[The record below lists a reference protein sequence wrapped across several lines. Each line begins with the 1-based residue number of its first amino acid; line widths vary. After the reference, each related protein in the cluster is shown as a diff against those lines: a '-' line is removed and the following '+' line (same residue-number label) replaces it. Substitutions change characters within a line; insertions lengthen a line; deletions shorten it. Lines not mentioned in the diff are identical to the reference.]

1 MLKKSLG
8 QNFLTDHNIAKKIIK
23 LIPNVSNINLVEI
36 GPGKGFL
43 TDHLI
48 KLNPKRLII
57 IEKDKELYL
66 ELKEKY
72 NNFKNIEIFNEDIL
86 KSQIINNL
94 SKPKIITSNLPYNIS
109 IKIILNLLIKIEEY
123 KSLHFMIQKEVAEK
137 FVYKNNLKSNRLNL
151 LAYLISDYKK
161 EFDVSP
167 NVFFP
172 KPKVMSSVVTFRPNL
187 KTNINI
193 NNFQEFTKI
202 LFSTKR
208 KKISNNLIRNDQYK
222 KILKKS
228 NELNFNLSMRPEELK
243 FNEIIELFKF
253 LHN

>member
-1 MLKKSLG
+1 M
-8 QNFLTDHNIAKKIIK
+8 
-23 LIPNVSNINLVEI
+23 
-36 GPGKGFL
+36 
-43 TDHLI
+43 
-48 KLNPKRLII
+48 
-57 IEKDKELYL
+57 
-66 ELKEKY
+66 
-72 NNFKNIEIFNEDIL
+72 
-86 KSQIINNL
+86 
-94 SKPKIITSNLPYNIS
+94 PYNIS

-137 FVYKNNLKSNRLNL
+137 FIYKNNLKSNRLNL

-253 LHN
+253 LYN